1 MVSGRAGRK
10 GIFALLVD
18 ELDAKAI
25 LRSGFKTPS
34 KVQWLR
40 CPAYAAGF
48 HIICMNIKVFIRPPV
63 NAHPPQ
69 ADCAFPSG
77 LTLDAYLNLSK
88 IRYVIPHSG
97 ALEPDLRF

>member
-1 MVSGRAGRK
+1 MVSGCAGRK
-10 GIFALLVD
+10 VIFALLVD

-63 NAHPPQ
+63 NILLIPPL
-69 ADCAFPSG
+69 AGLRFPVRPDV
-77 LTLDAYLNLSK
+77 LPLNL
-88 IRYVIPHSG
+88 I
-97 ALEPDLRF
+97 